1 MKFQR
6 QRERQ
11 MYARYARRECQKIV
25 SIAIFAVFHILLV
38 SFIINKKSSENMAT
52 IKIQKEA
59 IPIIKSGLAI
69 EENLLKISLYEY
81 KKDLETFEKKYKM
94 SREEFIQKFDS
105 GDLGDDAEWFDF
117 LFAYRAYEHVRKKLK
132 LLEGILI

>member
-1 MKFQR
+1 
-6 QRERQ
+6 
-11 MYARYARRECQKIV
+11 
-25 SIAIFAVFHILLV
+25 
-38 SFIINKKSSENMAT
+38 MAT

-94 SREEFIQKFDS
+94 SKS
-105 GDLGDDAEWFDF
+105 
-117 LFAYRAYEHVRKKLK
+117 V
-132 LLEGILI
+132 